1 MWKITKKQEGMLS
14 RFQGTFDI
22 PFSKRWVEVMA
33 HWKKSAL
40 LFRKK
45 QGSQV
50 SWNYMVVW
58 CHSDSIAL

>member
-33 HWKKSAL
+33 HWKKVPFSL
-40 LFRKK
+40 ERNKGPKFPETIWWFD
-45 QGSQV
+45 V
-50 SWNYMVVW
+50 IV
-58 CHSDSIAL
+58 IA